1 MAIELNCHFTVL
13 IRVLGK
19 RNYLEII
26 VTQFFS
32 FLQESI
38 HGPLSLSVSI
48 RRL

>member
-19 RNYLEII
+19 RNYFEII
-26 VTQFFS
+26 GTQFFS

-38 HGPLSLSVSI
+38 HGDPSV
-48 RRL
+48 